1 MTCIYTNRHDEV
13 WYCQFKIQKVFT
25 ALGLSRTHSDCSF
38 HFSGALELFLNF
50 FFSVFHWTS
59 IFIVHFLFH
68 KISFKEVGFLF
79 SFLHSVVTIST
90 NKTVII
96 LSRWRPLWLVV
107 FFIYFFGKGGG
118 AIRWPVSSSS
128 LQVKQR
134 LVLLVCVDFVDQWGY
149 KIPIP

>member
-1 MTCIYTNRHDEV
+1 MKYGIVNSRYRRFLQHSVFQEL
-13 WYCQFKIQKVFT
+13 IQIVLFIF
-25 ALGLSRTHSDCSF
+25 RECSSC
-38 HFSGALELFLNF
+38 FSTSSSQSSTGRVSSMFIFCFLKFLLRRLVF
-50 FFSVFHWTS
+50 FFPS
-59 IFIVHFLFH
+59 FIQWSPFPQ
-68 KISFKEVGFLF
+68 K
-79 SFLHSVVTIST
+79 
-90 NKTVII
+90 KTVII

-107 FFIYFFGKGGG
+107 FFFCFFFGKGGG